1 LGDWKTDLDSFF
13 VDKDNKMQEDGKK
26 IGQRTSET
34 KALLASKVIP
44 AFEEVKAQLEKH
56 GRTVRVRSGENY
68 ANITVEHSGVEELN
82 YSIDV
87 SVTARGAFP
96 WTIEE
101 LTDKKTDKRFNVK
114 GSIRSGSQDYD
125 LNDLS
130 NDEIIQAVVNK
141 YKDRIR

>member
-1 LGDWKTDLDSFF
+1 LWIKITRCRKTGRKS
-13 VDKDNKMQEDGKK
+13 GKE
-26 IGQRTSET
+26 TSET

-68 ANITVEHSGVEELN
+68 ANITVEYSGVEELN

-101 LTDKKTDKRFNVK
+101 LTDKKTDKRFNMK

-130 NDEIIQAVVNK
+130 KDEIIQAVVNK
-141 YKDRIR
+141 YKD